1 MWSVCGVYVEFMWSV
16 CGISGVY
23 VELKWSN
30 VESMWTLNGM
40 WLSVKYR
47 RDLTNQANLYIM
59 NPRQREKKRSY
70 TLHESN

>member
-1 MWSVCGVYVEFMWSV
+1 MEVMWSVCGVHVEFMWSV

-30 VESMWTLNGM
+30 VESIWTLNGM

-47 RDLTNQANLYIM
+47 SSLSLSLSLVIDTGPGKPAGFTRV
-59 NPRQREKKRSY
+59 
-70 TLHESN
+70 